1 MCTGEISFAVYQIER
16 RCAVQEE
23 GRPSHAAYLQL
34 LTKHETQA
42 LPGMRF
48 LPSILLDYRRKMTK
62 LLLLAVL
69 CGSLLG
75 CYAAVPEG
83 AYSVK
88 LTKKPLEAARII
100 EQRQALVEKQALRSN
115 NAGEDIPLLDFM
127 DAQVRHSE
135 QARLVIPDA
144 QKQNR

>member
-1 MCTGEISFAVYQIER
+1 
-16 RCAVQEE
+16 
-23 GRPSHAAYLQL
+23 
-34 LTKHETQA
+34 
-42 LPGMRF
+42 
-48 LPSILLDYRRKMTK
+48 MTK